1 MTVQPEKR
9 RGGLSFGGI
18 VAFVLGALV
27 VLFAVVNLSETRVN
41 FLVFSVTLPLFLLII
56 GIGAV
61 GFIAGVLLRGR
72 GR

>member
-1 MTVQPEKR
+1 MTGPPERR

-27 VLFAVVNLSETRVN
+27 VVFAVVNLTEVRVN
-41 FLVFSVTLPLFLLII
+41 FLVFSVALPLFLLII

-61 GFIAGVLLRGR
+61 GFIVGVLLRGR

>member
-1 MTVQPEKR
+1 MTDQPEKQ

-18 VAFVLGALV
+18 MAFILGAVV

-41 FLVFSVTLPLFLLII
+41 FLFFSVTLPLFLLII